1 MQSHACPCS
10 KPLNG
15 LQSGH
20 AALLG
25 ALRRE
30 AAAASCGRRA
40 AAEAERLREL
50 LRQREMDMQRSKM
63 IIRLKEQKVARL
75 QASFWPTLSFN
86 IT

>member
-1 MQSHACPCS
+1 MLC
-10 KPLNG
+10 

-30 AAAASCGRRA
+30 AAAASAGRRA

-50 LRQREMDMQRSKM
+50 LRQRDMDAQRHKM
-63 IIRLKEQKVARL
+63 IIRLKEDKVARL
-75 QASFWPTLSFN
+75 QARLFSALVCCWSKLRPQRLKN
-86 IT
+86 LL